1 MPYRIEKVTMFCYGE
16 KEAWYKRKVPSGM
29 LPALELDGRMITESD
44 VILSELEAAFGPLYK
59 GMSLICDASLVTP
72 LKANGVARPRAA
84 HEPGV
89 AMAHIEEKKVK
100 TYPELVSSNRCSW
113 LKF

>member
-1 MPYRIEKVTMFCYGE
+1 MK
-16 KEAWYKRKVPSGM
+16 
-29 LPALELDGRMITESD
+29 LDGDSPKDNRRVEIMATG
-44 VILSELEAAFGPLYK
+44 LPLYK

-89 AMAHIEEKKVK
+89 AMAHIEEKKAKIYTESVFSNWCK
-100 TYPELVSSNRCSW
+100 FLVLSRRRSGR
-113 LKF
+113 KME